1 MIPGLSCGR
10 PVFACRC
17 RYSVWVF
24 REAMNV
30 IDRLANEALKSDVPD
45 FRPGDTVKVYSKI
58 VEGGKERIQGFEGI
72 VIKRGGGSVRENFT
86 VRKIVQG
93 IGVERVFPLH
103 SPKVDRIELLR
114 SGKVHRAKLTYL
126 RKRIGSR
133 ATKVDEMSL
142 AEGAPESAETPA

>member
-1 MIPGLSCGR
+1 MGFIEDIED
-10 PVFACRC
+10 AQKKK
-17 RYSVWVF
+17 
-24 REAMNV
+24 N
-30 IDRLANEALKSDVPD
+30 IANFKV
-45 FRPGDTVKVYSKI
+45 GDTVKVYSKI

-114 SGKVHRAKLTYL
+114 SGRVNRAKLTYL

-133 ATKVDEMSL
+133 ATKVDEMSMTQ
-142 AEGAPESAETPA
+142 GTQNSAATPAE